1 MMQETLF
8 PASHK
13 LLSPKYVQPVVDEYT
28 TLIARYLEERM
39 ERYDGLNI
47 ALRDF
52 IVPLT
57 FDASSYAFFGKDC
70 PVEDLFE
77 PLRVFDNHFH
87 LLLAG
92 VPKTFMKGP
101 VRALN
106 EMVSTLERYL
116 SKPGALD
123 DASEM
128 VKAYDWIA
136 KDGGFVSHFAR
147 LRLRSDRLPSRV
159 TKRPPH
165 SLSASSGPSKRT
177 PHLRRT
183 GSLLLIS
190 NERTVSNPSSQRLTR
205 P

>member
-8 PASHK
+8 PMSHK
-13 LLSPKYVQPVVDEYT
+13 LLSPKYVQPVVDKYT
-28 TLIARYLEERM
+28 ALIARYLEERT

-57 FDASSYAFFGKDC
+57 FHASSYAFFGKDC

-77 PLRVFDNHFH
+77 PFRVFDHHFH

-106 EMVSTLERYL
+106 EMVKTLERYL

-128 VKAYDWIA
+128 VKAYDWIP
-136 KDGGFVSHFAR
+136 KDGGFVSRFTR
-147 LRLRSDRLPSRV
+147 LKLRSDRPSSRAI
-159 TKRPPH
+159 KRPPH
-165 SLSASSGPSKRT
+165 SSSVSSGPSKRT
-177 PHLRRT
+177 PH
-183 GSLLLIS
+183 
-190 NERTVSNPSSQRLTR
+190 
-205 P
+205 